1 MKPIKLETRLRTTI
15 RARHLSP
22 KTEAA
27 YVSWYKQFVRYH
39 NYKHPDDMGA
49 DEIRG
54 FLNYQA
60 VKKHVSSSTHRQAL
74 CALVFLYEQ
83 VLKREKE
90 DFGILEKPKREKRL
104 PTVLAQDEVLELLDR
119 LEGQYKIMAGLLY
132 GCGLRLN
139 ECMTL
144 RVQDVDFIR
153 MTVTIRGKGQKDRV
167 LPLPETVIDDLQAHL
182 KKVKKTY
189 LRDIQNGFGHVTLPG
204 ALDRKYPG
212 ASREWLWQYVFPSY
226 KLSRDPKTGNMGR
239 YHVFDTT
246 LQEKIRQAAGK
257 AGLKKRVTPHTL
269 RHSYA
274 THLVENG
281 YDIRVV
287 QELMGHSN
295 ITTTEKYVHIAN
307 ASKNIISPLDN
318 LTNKRLYGDQT
329 SSHSDAKN
337 KPPLYEVLKNRK
349 K

>member
-1 MKPIKLETRLRTTI
+1 MKPVKLETRLRISI

-22 KTEAA
+22 KTETA

-49 DEIRG
+49 NEIRD

-60 VKKHVSSSTHRQAL
+60 VQKHVSSSTHRQAM
-74 CALVFLYEQ
+74 CALVFLYEK
-83 VLKREKE
+83 VLRREKE
-90 DFGILEKPKREKRL
+90 MFGILEKPKRAKRL
-104 PTVLAQDEVLELLDR
+104 PAVLAQDEVLNLFEKLD
-119 LEGQYKIMAGLLY
+119 GQYKIMVGLLY

-139 ECMTL
+139 ECITL
-144 RVQDVDFIR
+144 RVQDIDFVR
-153 MTVTIRGKGQKDRV
+153 MTVTPRGKGQKDRV
-167 LPLPETVIDDLQAHL
+167 LPLPETVVEDLQRHL
-182 KKVKKTY
+182 KNVKKTY

-226 KLSRDPKTGNMGR
+226 KLSKDPKTGNTGR

-246 LQEKIRQAAGK
+246 LQEKIRQAAKK
-257 AGLKKRVTPHTL
+257 AGFKKRVTPHTL

-287 QELMGHSN
+287 QELMGHNS
-295 ITTTEKYVHIAN
+295 ITTTQKYVHIAN

-318 LTNKRLYGDQT
+318 LIHKRLYGDKT
-329 SSHSDAKN
+329 SSNSDAKD
-337 KPPLYEVLKNRK
+337 KPSLYEVLKNRK